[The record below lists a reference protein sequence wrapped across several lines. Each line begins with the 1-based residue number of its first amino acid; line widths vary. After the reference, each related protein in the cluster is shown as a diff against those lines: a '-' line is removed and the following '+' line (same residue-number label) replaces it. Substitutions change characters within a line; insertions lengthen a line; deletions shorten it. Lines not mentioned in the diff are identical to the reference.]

1 MGRVR
6 WVRYVGRVAL
16 AVGWV
21 CLLLVSASLADARGL
36 YRFIDDRGVVH
47 FSDNPAD
54 DRFQR
59 IAITPAG
66 MYTKL
71 RLVNRIPIFVGYDP
85 LIART
90 ARAYGVDPALVKA
103 VIAAESA
110 FDYRAVSRR
119 GAQGLMQ
126 LMPTTADRLGVE
138 DAFRPEEN
146 VLGGVRYLRE
156 MFDRFGDVTRTLAAY
171 NAGPEAV
178 ARYKGIPPYRETQTY
193 VARVLDYYRRYHG
206 DFER

>member
-1 MGRVR
+1 M
-6 WVRYVGRVAL
+6 GRVAL

-47 FSDNPAD
+47 FSDSPAD
-54 DRFQR
+54 DRFER
-59 IAITPAG
+59 IAITPG
-66 MYTKL
+66 GLYTKL
-71 RLVNRIPIFVGYDP
+71 RLVNQIPIFVGYDP

-110 FDYRAVSRR
+110 FDYRAVSRK